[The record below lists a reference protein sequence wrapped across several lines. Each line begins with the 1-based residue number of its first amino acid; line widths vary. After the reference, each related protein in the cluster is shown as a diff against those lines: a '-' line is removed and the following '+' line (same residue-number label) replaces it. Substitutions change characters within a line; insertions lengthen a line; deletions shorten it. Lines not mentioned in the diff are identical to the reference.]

1 MLQHKRRIFRN
12 LALVLLYTIFWIADT
27 HAQSR
32 YEAELAQAE
41 QAYNEGFFD
50 QVIALANSCLTKGD
64 LTPAEQAWAYKLLG
78 QAHVSKNEPQQARIY
93 VQKLLAAAPD
103 YAPDQEQD
111 LQLWISLVEE
121 AKQERER
128 QTQQQQLLT
137 PPDDQPVVR
146 ADSTKK
152 GGGKKWLW
160 IGGGGTV
167 VTAGIVYLLVS
178 QKDQKESSGFLD
190 PPGRP

>member
-1 MLQHKRRIFRN
+1 MLQHKCRIFRN

-32 YEAELAQAE
+32 YEAELAKAE

-50 QVIALANSCLTKGD
+50 QVIALANSCLAKGD
-64 LTPAEQAWAYKLLG
+64 LTTTEQAWAYKLLG

-93 VQKLLAAAPD
+93 VQKLLEATPG
-103 YAPDQEQD
+103 YAPDLDQD
-111 LQLWISLVEE
+111 LQMWIALVEE
-121 AKQERER
+121 AKQEREG
-128 QTQQQQLLT
+128 QIQQQQLPV
-137 PPDDQPVVR
+137 PPEDNPIVR

-152 GGGKKWLW
+152 SGGKKWLW

-178 QKDQKESSGFLD
+178 QKDQKESSGFVD